1 MNSEKDQPVSK
12 TQRKG
17 NRMSPETTFPSQT
30 MKGKVEKYF
39 VRSKSIKTFQLIKLP
54 LGQQQ
59 IRSIKFI
66 SPFSQE
72 KSFIRFQGL
81 TALDTKKR
89 ERKRA
94 WKRKQNNVAFW
105 ELCLKKCHWSG
116 YWPKE
121 LTKDDNL
128 TEFLRSLFLFQTLNA
143 LWAPNHIQ
151 TGNYLRKQKCIF
163 PSVHFRCGQERYWKK
178 NTLPEGV
185 ASDLKNSE
193 QRSSS
198 QGTES
203 GHKQGTFH
211 TPREGSLII
220 SSYRN
225 FRIAVSQSL
234 QKVPHSSSF

>member
-12 TQRKG
+12 TEKKG

-30 MKGKVEKYF
+30 MKDKVEKYF
-39 VRSKSIKTFQLIKLP
+39 VKKSIKTFQLIKLP

-59 IRSIKFI
+59 IRSIKFL

-72 KSFIRFQGL
+72 KSFQGL
-81 TALDTKKR
+81 TALDTKER
-89 ERKRA
+89 ESERKRT
-94 WKRKQNNVAFW
+94 WKRKQNNLAFW

-116 YWPKE
+116 YWPKK
-121 LTKDDNL
+121 LTKDNNL

-151 TGNYLRKQKCIF
+151 AGNQLRKQKCIF
-163 PSVHFRCGQERYWKK
+163 PSVHFRCGQEIYWKRT
-178 NTLPEGV
+178 TLPEGV

-198 QGTES
+198 
-203 GHKQGTFH
+203 
-211 TPREGSLII
+211 
-220 SSYRN
+220 
-225 FRIAVSQSL
+225 
-234 QKVPHSSSF
+234 